1 MPFGSLGKLGTRIIG
16 ASRSDRQFATREPPD
31 WSMLSKGEFGSAQG
45 RAMLIHETA
54 LSEVLLLEPRVF
66 GDERG
71 WFMETYRAAA
81 DGHGL
86 LPPFVQDNHSLSHR
100 GVLRGLHY
108 QIEHAQ
114 GKLVRVVHG
123 AAFDV
128 AVDLRRWSNS
138 FGQWFGTRLT
148 AENHRQLYIPPGF
161 AHGFLALEDQTE
173 VVYKCTDYYHPEA
186 ERTLLWNDPQ
196 LGIEWPLTAE
206 PTLSFKDRQGKRFNE
221 VECFEARPERMLRLD
236 PSGGLHGNH
245 HHADNQAQHTAFNT
259 NATNR

>member
-1 MPFGSLGKLGTRIIG
+1 
-16 ASRSDRQFATREPPD
+16 
-31 WSMLSKGEFGSAQG
+31 
-45 RAMLIHETA
+45 MLIHETA
-54 LSEVLLLEPRVF
+54 LPEVLLLEPRVF

-81 DGHGL
+81 DGHGQ

-128 AVDLRRWSNS
+128 AVDLRRWSHS
-138 FGQWFGTRLT
+138 FGQWFGTRLS
-148 AENHRQLYIPPGF
+148 AENHRQLYVPPGF
-161 AHGFLALEDQTE
+161 AHGFLALEDATE
-173 VVYKCTDYYHPEA
+173 LVYKCTDYYHPEA

-196 LGIEWPLTAE
+196 LGIQWPLTEE
-206 PTLSFKDRQGKRFNE
+206 PLVSWKDRQGKLLR
-221 VECFEARPERMLRLD
+221 EAEHYESRPDRTLRLD
-236 PSGGLHGNH
+236 PSGGLPGNH
-245 HHADNQAQHTAFNT
+245 RHAEGEAQRAAFES
-259 NATNR
+259 NAADR